1 MVIFIKKFLKV
12 FVPLI
17 ICIVVS
23 SIFVFVGLNNFK
35 SLIKPMFSP
44 PSFVFSIVW
53 SIIYLIFYFTM
64 KNNNDSKTYIL
75 YIITLILHV
84 IWNLTFFTLHFYI
97 IALIVLLIIY
107 IEGFVFVYNISKN
120 NKKIFYIYLI
130 YIIWLLIA
138 LYLNFGIVLLN

>member
-1 MVIFIKKFLKV
+1 MVIFINKFLKV

-35 SLIKPMFSP
+35 SLNKPMFSP

-97 IALIVLLIIY
+97 IA
-107 IEGFVFVYNISKN
+107 
-120 NKKIFYIYLI
+120 
-130 YIIWLLIA
+130 
-138 LYLNFGIVLLN
+138 

>member
-1 MVIFIKKFLKV
+1 
-12 FVPLI
+12 
-17 ICIVVS
+17 
-23 SIFVFVGLNNFK
+23 
-35 SLIKPMFSP
+35 MFSP

-120 NKKIFYIYLI
+120 NKKMS
-130 YIIWLLIA
+130 LL
-138 LYLNFGIVLLN
+138 F

>member
-35 SLIKPMFSP
+35 SLNKPMFSP

-107 IEGFVFVYNISKN
+107 IEGFVFVYNISKT

>member
-35 SLIKPMFSP
+35 SLNKPMFSP

-64 KNNNDSKTYIL
+64 KNNNDSKTNIL

>member
-35 SLIKPMFSP
+35 SLNKPMFSP

>member
-35 SLIKPMFSP
+35 SLNKPMFSP
-44 PSFVFSIVW
+44 PSFVFSIDW

-120 NKKIFYIYLI
+120 NKKIYYIYLI

>member
-35 SLIKPMFSP
+35 SLNKPMFSP

-120 NKKIFYIYLI
+120 NKKIYYIYLI

>member
-12 FVPLI
+12 FVQLI

-35 SLIKPMFSP
+35 SLNKPMFSP

>member
-12 FVPLI
+12 FIPLI

-35 SLIKPMFSP
+35 SLNKPMFSP

>member
-1 MVIFIKKFLKV
+1 MVIFINKFLKV

-35 SLIKPMFSP
+35 SLNKPMFSP

-120 NKKIFYIYLI
+120 NKKIYYIYLI

>member
-23 SIFVFVGLNNFK
+23 SILVFVGLNNFK
-35 SLIKPMFSP
+35 SLNKPMFSP

>member
-23 SIFVFVGLNNFK
+23 SIFVFVGLNNFN
-35 SLIKPMFSP
+35 SLNKPMFSP

-120 NKKIFYIYLI
+120 NKKIYYIYLI